1 MPAPPRFTARLVAT
15 DPITPL
21 VRKLDF
27 VRTDE
32 SPMHFEPGQWVNLLL
47 PVPAAKG
54 GAQGVASA
62 PEPALRRAYSIASP
76 PRDDGTFELAVT
88 RVAGGPGSNFLHALT
103 PGAELEAEGPQGFF
117 TRPPDFPAPTL
128 FVATGTGLTPL
139 RSMLLA
145 AVNAGKATPTH
156 VLLGVRHEDDLLF
169 REELEALAARHPW
182 LRVTFTLS
190 RPHEA
195 WAGAR
200 GYVQAHVRPALEDLA
215 RHGEPHVFACG
226 LERMVRAVRELVRKD
241 LEFPRQR
248 MHAERFD

>member
-1 MPAPPRFTARLVAT
+1 MPAPPRFTARLVSA

-27 VRTDE
+27 VRTDC
-32 SPMHFEPGQWVNLLL
+32 SPMHFEPGQWVNLQL
-47 PVPAAKG
+47 PLATAPST
-54 GAQGVASA
+54 QGEASA
-62 PEPALRRAYSIASP
+62 PAPALRRAYSIASP
-76 PRDDGTFELAVT
+76 PRDDGRFELAVT
-88 RVAGGPGSNFLHALT
+88 RVAGGPGSSYLHALE

-117 TRPPDFPAPTL
+117 TRAPDFASPTL

-145 AVNAGKATPTH
+145 AVNAGAATPTH

-169 REELEALAARHPW
+169 RQELEALAARYPW

-200 GYVQAHVRPALEDLA
+200 GYVQEHVRHAIEDLA

-226 LERMVRAVRELVRKD
+226 LQRMVSAVRELVRKE

-248 MHAERFD
+248 MHTERFD